1 MLKRFVFFGLSLFLL
16 FSCSKKY
23 YYSSNPRR
31 FLPSDSL
38 LRDTF
43 RTYKYVRSDTEQM
56 VFIETTTKFADTIE
70 TISYTIDST
79 FFDVSDYVLDSSA
92 LRLYSEF
99 YAFNRSI
106 LFFNIKKDIAFGLN
120 PRKTGYMNILKVLD
134 APQFY
139 QKIRLKSIGSVLD
152 TVKFGDTTVQVLRV
166 DVRNFMVFKDKTTKR
181 KYRAHQILHFY
192 YYPGYGQIMVKGKGY
207 EERSLKQIN

>member
-1 MLKRFVFFGLSLFLL
+1 MFKRFVLFGLSLFLL

-23 YYSSNPRR
+23 YYSANPRC

-56 VFIETTTKFADTIE
+56 VFIEYSTKKADTIE
-70 TISYTIDST
+70 TYSLTIDST
-79 FFDVSDYVLDSSA
+79 FFDVSIYVLDSSA

-99 YAFNRSI
+99 YAFDYNL
-106 LFFNIKKDIAFGLN
+106 LFFEVKKDIAFGLN

-139 QKIRLKSIGSVLD
+139 QKVRMKSFGSALD
-152 TVKFGDTTVQVLRV
+152 TVKFGDTLVQVLRV
-166 DVRNFMVFKDKTTKR
+166 DVRNFQIFKDKTTKR
-181 KYRAHQILHFY
+181 KYRQRQILHFY

-207 EERSLKQIN
+207 EERSLKQIK